1 MFNIYFFLQFLNL
14 NMKKIFSLNNYID
27 KEAECEDE
35 IESKKS
41 NESINNSSYLSLNN
55 SLHENMDFDNIN
67 NHKEILKSIIKK
79 EDEEIEKFIEKKYI
93 ISQKIKKPNVPFEKE
108 NKIIKKVFSKDAGNK
123 NNEKISYK
131 IHSKISPEKHNI
143 ILNNDLLDLKASY
156 EKKYKKMI
164 HERSSAFKKD
174 FIKTIIED
182 NKILQ
187 NVIDLNKKMD
197 NEKIIDKKKK
207 FIPYSQRL
215 LNLHSQNS
223 YLNKIKNKSQN

>member
-1 MFNIYFFLQFLNL
+1 
-14 NMKKIFSLNNYID
+14 
-27 KEAECEDE
+27 
-35 IESKKS
+35 
-41 NESINNSSYLSLNN
+41 
-55 SLHENMDFDNIN
+55 
-67 NHKEILKSIIKK
+67 
-79 EDEEIEKFIEKKYI
+79 
-93 ISQKIKKPNVPFEKE
+93 
-108 NKIIKKVFSKDAGNK
+108 
-123 NNEKISYK
+123 
-131 IHSKISPEKHNI
+131 
-143 ILNNDLLDLKASY
+143 
-156 EKKYKKMI
+156 MI